1 MKNDSPIISHLPK
14 PVFTLNTRNQ
24 SLQITREGAGF
35 IILIFAVGIG
45 AIFTGS
51 NLLYLIL
58 AMCLSSLIISGVLS
72 ELALKKISIKSA
84 LPPNVYAGD
93 AFSIGVKITNEK
105 KYFSSYSLRIT
116 LIPDN
121 AVQLEGNTGIYLFH
135 MPPASV
141 AEKNLMVKANNRGPL
156 RIKGFQI
163 STGFPFGFFCKIKF
177 LPVFNENI
185 VFPAIHP
192 VQLPSLSYPSGEQQ
206 GVVCH
211 QGEEIVAIREYSE
224 GDPVNAVHW
233 KSSAKTG
240 DLRVKEF
247 LASSDQ
253 SFTLF
258 LNLHDSQTN
267 RQVAEAVLEERV
279 SEAASLAYHLICRG
293 NEVSL
298 KTAENFH
305 IPFGNSEPHLERI
318 MKFLAF
324 VGLKKKEN

>member
-1 MKNDSPIISHLPK
+1 MMKNDSPIISHLSK

-58 AMCLSSLIISGVLS
+58 AMCLSSLVVSGVLS
-72 ELALKKISIKSA
+72 ELALKNISIESV
-84 LPPNVYAGD
+84 LPPGVYAGD
-93 AFSIGVKITNEK
+93 AFSIGMKVANEK
-105 KYFSSYSLRIT
+105 KYFSSYSLRIAM
-116 LIPDN
+116 IPSDR
-121 AVQLEGNTGIYLFH
+121 VQLEGNTGIYLFH
-135 MPPASV
+135 MPPASNE
-141 AEKNLMVKANNRGPL
+141 EKILIVKAVKRGPL
-156 RIKGFQI
+156 RIKGFQL
-163 STGFPFGFFCKIKF
+163 STRFPFGFFCKTKF
-177 LPVFNENI
+177 LPVSNENI
-185 VFPAIHP
+185 VFPSIHP
-192 VQLPSLSYPSGEQQ
+192 VQLPSLSDLSGEQQ

-211 QGEEIVAIREYSE
+211 QGEEIVAIREYRE

-240 DLRVKEF
+240 NLRVKEF
-247 LASSDQ
+247 LASPDQ

-267 RQVAEAVLEERV
+267 RQVAAPVLEERV
-279 SEAASLAYHLICRG
+279 SEAASLAYHLIQRG

-298 KTAENFH
+298 KTEDNYH
-305 IPFGNSEPHLERI
+305 IPFGNTEAHLERI
-318 MKFLAF
+318 MRFLAL
-324 VGLKKKEN
+324 VGLKRQE